1 MMLHLADDDDHHD
14 AVVIPSSFLPSFLR
28 SQHKVIPNE
37 SIKHCYLQPM
47 LLLLNY
53 DGDYNDWGTS
63 LLLVLLLLML
73 I

>member
-1 MMLHLADDDDHHD
+1 MMLHSADDDDHHD
-14 AVVIPSSFLPSFLR
+14 SVVIPSSFLP

-53 DGDYNDWGTS
+53 DGDYNEWGTS